1 MIAVIADDFSGAAEL
16 GGIGI
21 RYHLSVEVN
30 TMVNTNTTAD
40 VLIIATDARSLPKQE
55 AVQVMQQHM
64 QQLMALHPELIFKK
78 TDSVLRGHIV
88 AELMAQLP
96 IANCDKAV
104 LVPAN
109 PVLGR
114 TIEDGRYYL
123 HGQPVHLTSFSQD
136 PDFAITSCVVEDMLR
151 SNGHAIHIKKVNES
165 LPATGIIV
173 GEATATN
180 DLEAWAARIDQQTL
194 AAGAAG
200 FFEAI
205 IRNRFRTDVL
215 SEVEGSGVE
224 GSDEGPERSR
234 RAVAHLDSAALR
246 LFVCG
251 STFANSREAIQKIKA
266 AGGPVCYM
274 PGDMIKSDI
283 TGKYTYVKWANE
295 TVALIKKHG
304 KAIVA
309 IHPDSTKGIMI
320 RAGQL
325 REKMAGLVNEV
336 LQRSIVQELFIE
348 GGATAWSVV
357 QASGITQFIP
367 VQEMA
372 PGVVRMHTRHDNL
385 YITVKPGSYAWPEGV
400 WDF

>member
-1 MIAVIADDFSGAAEL
+1 VIAVIADDFSGAAEL

-30 TMVNTNTTAD
+30 TVVNTNTTAD

-64 QQLMALHPELIFKK
+64 QQIMALQPELVFKK

-88 AELMAQLP
+88 AELVAQLP

-109 PVLGR
+109 PMLGR

-123 HGQPVHLTSFSQD
+123 HGQPVLLTSFSQD
-136 PDFAITSCVVEDMLR
+136 PEFAITSCVIEDMLH
-151 SNGHAIHIKKVNES
+151 SNGHAIHIKKANES

-180 DLEAWAARIDQQTL
+180 DLQVWAARIDKQTL

-205 IRNRFRTDVL
+205 IRNRFRL
-215 SEVEGSGVE
+215 ALSGVE

-234 RAVAHLDSAALR
+234 RAISHLDSTAPR

-251 STFANSREAIQKIKA
+251 STIANSREAIQKIKA

-274 PGDMIKSDI
+274 PEEMISSEN

-295 TVALIKKHG
+295 VVALVKKHG

-309 IHPDSTKGIMI
+309 IHPDSTKGITI

-336 LQRSIVQELFIE
+336 LQRSLVQELFIE

-367 VQEMA
+367 VQELA
-372 PGVVRMHTRHDNL
+372 PGVVRMQTNQPGL
-385 YITVKPGSYAWPEGV
+385 CVTVKPGSYAWPGEISKLANV
-400 WDF
+400 KM